1 MEELKKIL
9 KKNIGIIVIAVFILI
24 GAFLFL
30 EKQDEQDVQN
40 IFQEEENSVCVNIVE
55 NEIIEETKEIAI
67 HITGE
72 VKKTGVIYLK
82 EGARVVDAI
91 EQAGGTTKE
100 ADISKIN
107 LAYALQDGQKLY
119 IPNKK
124 DNKVANHILEYNEQ
138 DGYIDTNSKKNKKI
152 NINTASREELQ
163 SLSGIG
169 ASIADK
175 IINYRSENG
184 KFKKIED
191 IKNVNGIGESKYKNI
206 KDSICI

>member
-1 MEELKKIL
+1 MEEIKKIL
-9 KKNIGIIVIAVFILI
+9 KKNIVIIVIAAFILI

-30 EKQDEQDVQN
+30 EKQDVQN

-72 VKKTGVIYLK
+72 VKKAGVIYLK

-107 LAYALQDGQKLY
+107 LAYVLQDGQKLY

-124 DNKVANHILEYNEQ
+124 DNKVVNYILEYNEQ
-138 DGYIDTNSKKNKKI
+138 NSSIDTKSQKNKKI
-152 NINTASREELQ
+152 NINTASKEELQ

-169 ASIADK
+169 ESIANK
-175 IINYRSENG
+175 IIDYRSTNG
-184 KFKKIED
+184 KCKKIED

-206 KDSICI
+206 KDNICI